1 MGAWRPHQV
10 HTEKEPGPERTSVFR
25 TVLNVNSLSHFAFLC
40 TCIAIAEGLGELR
53 GEGRGGVED
62 VVE

>member
-1 MGAWRPHQV
+1 M

-25 TVLNVNSLSHFAFLC
+25 TVLNVNSLSHFAFLR